1 MVTDSIQATSPA
13 EACPLASEKQQN
25 RGKAQ
30 PIIQNKAYYP
40 FIKSIN
46 PMSRKEA
53 QHFAFFLPYA
63 SKVIFYLAFVVLITE
78 EESVNFLNPA
88 IMEK

>member
-1 MVTDSIQATSPA
+1 
-13 EACPLASEKQQN
+13 
-25 RGKAQ
+25 
-30 PIIQNKAYYP
+30 
-40 FIKSIN
+40 
-46 PMSRKEA
+46 MSRKEA